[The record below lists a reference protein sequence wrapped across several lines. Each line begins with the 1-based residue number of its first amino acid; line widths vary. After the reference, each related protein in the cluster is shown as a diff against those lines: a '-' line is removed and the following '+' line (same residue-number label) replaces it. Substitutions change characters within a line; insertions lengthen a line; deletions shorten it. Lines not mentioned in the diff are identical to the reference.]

1 MNRFNFSMLILLT
14 LIVCF
19 TLQGKTKVSIRQ
31 AFEKRYISA
40 KAICNGGLELN
51 YTVSNLLN
59 DSLVVVIPPGWR
71 FNSDAGKNDYQDILV
86 TKQELLVLKANEKK
100 RFLIRGFCCEATKSG
115 PVSGAPY
122 TLGTLADTSLTL
134 LARYLYQHPIDE
146 NTQQN
151 AVWAISDKEETANI
165 TAPNDSLA
173 SLLRNFVATVKG
185 EPLPWY
191 TLLKRANV
199 TSFGT
204 VNNHPVRFKADINYS
219 VGETTYSYCYIIDS
233 KGNVVSEIFGKW
245 LLPQNNDYHANF
257 SVAGLKKGEYT
268 LVLNNKKATLFE
280 KTFKI

>member
-1 MNRFNFSMLILLT
+1 MYRLKFYLFGLLS
-14 LIVCF
+14 LSVY
-19 TLQGKTKVSIRQ
+19 LNLHGKTQVFIKQ
-31 AFEKRYISA
+31 ALERKYITA

-51 YTVSNLLN
+51 YTVNNLLQ

-86 TKQELLVLKANEKK
+86 TRQELLVLKGNEKK
-100 RFLIRGFCCEATKSG
+100 KFQIKGFCCEASKSG

-122 TLGTLADTSLTL
+122 TLGNMADSSLTF
-134 LARYLYQHPIDE
+134 LARYLNRYPIDE

-151 AVWAISDKEETANI
+151 AVWAISDNEETAHI
-165 TAPNDSLA
+165 SAPNDSIA
-173 SLLRNFVATVKG
+173 SLLRNYVASLKG

-204 VNNHPVRFKADINYS
+204 VNNHPVRFKADFNYTIS
-219 VGETTYSYCYIIDS
+219 ETMYSYCYIIDS
-233 KGNVVSEIFGKW
+233 KGNVVSEIFGQW

-257 SVAGLKKGEYT
+257 NVAG
-268 LVLNNKKATLFE
+268 
-280 KTFKI
+280 